1 MSHGLMTQTAMLSK
15 SYTVMTIIIGDYEI
29 LHEIDEK
36 SANARYLC
44 ITDRADLQS
53 DTWEV
58 IYDSEL
64 RGSNFHKVMDI
75 RWHPWR
81 YTQDDIVISVDGS
94 IGIHE
99 SLDPL
104 VCEFRNGGCE
114 LALMVHPYRTTADAE
129 YSTWISRRNYP
140 AQRARWHREI
150 MQRCGYDTA
159 FYHGLYQ
166 MTMMIRRRCRLVEN
180 WNNINCGLLTV
191 AGGSEYDRLDQVLVS
206 FSLNKWFPAA
216 HVMWMSEMVI
226 HSRYMTWYRHGSD
239 QPNIPG
245 KFMEPY
251 GFNKRVEVVI

>member
-1 MSHGLMTQTAMLSK
+1 MLSK

-58 IYDSEL
+58 IYDPEL

-104 VCEFRNGGCE
+104 VCEFRNGGYE

-159 FYHGLYQ
+159 SYHGLYQ

-180 WNNINCGLLTV
+180 WNNINCGLLMV

-206 FSLNKWFPAA
+206 FSLNKWFPEAR
-216 HVMWMSEMVI
+216 VMWMSEMVI

-245 KFMEPY
+245 KFIEPY

>member
-1 MSHGLMTQTAMLSK
+1 MLSK

-44 ITDRADLQS
+44 ITDRADIQS

-58 IYDSEL
+58 IYDPEL
-64 RGSNFHKVMDI
+64 CGSNFHKVMDI

-104 VCEFRNGGCE
+104 VCEFRNGGYE

-159 FYHGLYQ
+159 SYHGLYQ

-180 WNNINCGLLTV
+180 WNNINCGLLMV

-206 FSLNKWFPAA
+206 FSLNKWFPEA
-216 HVMWMSEMVI
+216 HVMWLSEMVI

-245 KFMEPY
+245 KFIEPY
-251 GFNKRVEVVI
+251 GFNKRVDVVI